1 MRFKADPVTL
11 QVITNAAYSIAEEM
25 SVALIRTS
33 RSTNIKDRRDAS
45 CALYNAA
52 GDIAV
57 ISQSEIGTP
66 LHLGVM
72 GAAVDTV
79 LKQIPVPMLDPGDDI
94 IMNTPYPAGPGHLN
108 DVCVVGPVFVEG
120 ELFAVAASQSH
131 RVDIGGYAPGSM
143 PFGVTE
149 HFQEGLQITPM
160 KIMRRGVLDEH
171 LLAFINQNVR
181 TPEEQTGDLMAQ
193 VAANVIAQRRMQE
206 LADKHGKEQLK
217 RYFAALLDYSER
229 RMIAGIRSLP
239 EGVYP
244 GEDVIEG

>member
-1 MRFKADPVTL
+1 
-11 QVITNAAYSIAEEM
+11 M
-25 SVALIRTS
+25 SEF
-33 RSTNIKDRRDAS
+33 
-45 CALYNAA
+45 
-52 GDIAV
+52 G
-57 ISQSEIGTP
+57 GTP
-66 LHLGVM
+66 LHLGTM
-72 GAAVDTV
+72 HPAVRTV
-79 LKQIPVPMLDPGDDI
+79 FTSWPPETLEPGDAI

-108 DVCVVGPVFVEG
+108 DVCVVGPVFIDG

-193 VAANVIAQRRMQE
+193 VASNVIAQRRIQE
-206 LADKHGKEQLK
+206 LADRHGKEQPAPLF
-217 RYFAALLDYSER
+217 RGAARLFRAAHDRRHPVAARGRLPRRGRDRGRRHRRDERHHPRRGHRSRRPLHRRLLGLGPAGARARSTAAGR
-229 RMIAGIRSLP
+229 RSRRACTTC
-239 EGVYP
+239 
-244 GEDVIEG
+244 